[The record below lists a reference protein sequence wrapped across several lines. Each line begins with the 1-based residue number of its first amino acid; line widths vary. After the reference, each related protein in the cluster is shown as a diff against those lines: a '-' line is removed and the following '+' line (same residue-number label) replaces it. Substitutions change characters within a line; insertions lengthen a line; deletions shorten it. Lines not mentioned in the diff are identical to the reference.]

1 MICICVPELV
11 FSCLH
16 AAAFPFSAL
25 GLFPPHGHI
34 SSTAGLLPPVLLYW
48 TAHCCF
54 CFCVTLLISNTAF
67 NKLRSFRIPILSCS
81 LLVTPFLSSV
91 SHKLHKSILYS
102 IIGVIMRILNSARLR
117 IDPRRP
123 SSLKMCHSFLSTV
136 LRSTHFTM
144 IAQESFLWAHHVDYC
159 QMPK

>member
-1 MICICVPELV
+1 MHLCPRTCVFLFACCCISF
-11 FSCLH
+11 FSPWPL
-16 AAAFPFSAL
+16 PT
-25 GLFPPHGHI
+25 PWPH
-34 SSTAGLLPPVLLYW
+34 LLYCW
-48 TAHCCF
+48 TSPSCPLVLHCPLLLLLLF
-54 CFCVTLLISNTAF
+54 SVTLLISNTAF

>member
-1 MICICVPELV
+1 MHLCPRICVFVYACCCISFFSPWPLPTPRPRLPCCWTSPSCPLV
-11 FSCLH
+11 LH
-16 AAAFPFSAL
+16 C
-25 GLFPPHGHI
+25 
-34 SSTAGLLPPVLLYW
+34 PVLLLLL
-48 TAHCCF
+48 F
-54 CFCVTLLISNTAF
+54 NVILLISNTAF
-67 NKLRSFRIPILSCS
+67 NEPRSFWILVLSCS

-123 SSLKMCHSFLSTV
+123 SSLKMYHFFLSTV
-136 LRSTHFTM
+136 LTSTHFTM
-144 IAQESFLWAHHVDYC
+144 IAQEPFLRVHHMDYC